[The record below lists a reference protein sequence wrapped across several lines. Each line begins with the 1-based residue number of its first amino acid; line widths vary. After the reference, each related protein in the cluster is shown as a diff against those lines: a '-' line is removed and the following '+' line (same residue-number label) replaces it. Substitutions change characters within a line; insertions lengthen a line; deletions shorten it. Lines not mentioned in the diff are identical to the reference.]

1 MVRKNYD
8 NLFWWLILY
17 LQRRCK
23 VSILALIV
31 MESPQLQLGLFEA
44 FAGEDLEWKARQKFK

>member
-1 MVRKNYD
+1 
-8 NLFWWLILY
+8 
-17 LQRRCK
+17 
-23 VSILALIV
+23 